1 MLHTLA
7 AGSFKDNVNS
17 AKNVIC
23 AKTEQEVGLGKGF
36 MYGEVSFNAK
46 LSAADRRGGAIVR
59 RAATDVRS
67 TARSLALT
75 SDSRD

>member
-23 AKTEQEVGLGKGF
+23 AKTKQSKESRPRKRLDIWRGF
-36 MYGEVSFNAK
+36 FNAK
-46 LSAADRRGGAIVR
+46 LSAADRAGGAIFR
-59 RAATDVRS
+59 RAATDVVRS
-67 TARSLALT
+67 TERGLALT
-75 SDSRD
+75 